1 MRKFLVLIA
10 ALLLCG
16 VVTATAGQ
24 PYRLGPGDELQISVW
39 GHEDL
44 QAEVVVLP
52 DGTIFFPLV
61 NQVKLAGLT
70 IMEAQQLLTEELAVY
85 VKDPVVSL
93 IVKKERTIEVKV
105 LGEVAK
111 PGIYRL
117 KPGSLIMDDI
127 AAAGG
132 PTRRAELRKVG
143 VFDAN
148 GPTPKVEVRIGKRN
162 RIYKNALTVGPALAE
177 GDTIYVPETLA
188 PNWPLIFSYINGM
201 NSLRELLDDDNN

>member
-1 MRKFLVLIA
+1 MRTPINRGAFPVRKFLVLIA

-70 IMEAQQLLTEELAVY
+70 IMEAQQLLTEGLAVY
-85 VKDPVVSL
+85 VKDHYCL
-93 IVKKERTIEVKV
+93 IVK
-105 LGEVAK
+105 
-111 PGIYRL
+111 
-117 KPGSLIMDDI
+117 
-127 AAAGG
+127 GG
-132 PTRRAELRKVG
+132 Q
-143 VFDAN
+143 
-148 GPTPKVEVRIGKRN
+148 
-162 RIYKNALTVGPALAE
+162 
-177 GDTIYVPETLA
+177 
-188 PNWPLIFSYINGM
+188 
-201 NSLRELLDDDNN
+201 